1 MSLWRRIYVEHR
13 RVLLPLIVFL
23 IANVAILILA
33 VLPLRQGV
41 KSADE
46 DERAAFLKLNEARLA
61 DRKAKENSTKQEQ
74 AKVELRK
81 FYEDIL
87 PLDYPT
93 ARDLLY
99 VWAQK
104 TAVASRLQY
113 KSGVLD
119 FEEVKDSRLV
129 KVFYKFALSGEYAD
143 VRKFLYS
150 LETATEFVVVER
162 VELAQ
167 SQLGTNTQGPLNLVV
182 NVATYYQAAAPPSGG
197 KTQGGAQGQGTR

>member
-13 RVLLPLIVFL
+13 KVLLPLLVFL
-23 IANVAILILA
+23 IANVAVLLLA

-41 KSADE
+41 KSANE

-61 DRKAKENSTKQEQ
+61 DRKTRENSTKQEQ

-87 PLDYPT
+87 PIDFPT

-113 KSGVLD
+113 KSGIMD
-119 FEEVKDSRLV
+119 FEGIKDSRLV
-129 KVFYKFALSGEYAD
+129 KVYYKFSLVGDYAD
-143 VRKFLYS
+143 IRKFLYS

-167 SQLGTNTQGPLNLVV
+167 SQLSGTNANGPLNLLV
-182 NVATYYQAAAPPSGG
+182 NVATYYQAAATAGSATSGS
-197 KTQGGAQGQGTR
+197 AQGQGTR

>member
-1 MSLWRRIYVEHR
+1 MSLWRRIYLEHR
-13 RVLLPLIVFL
+13 KVLLPLLVFL
-23 IANVAILILA
+23 IANVAVLLLA

-61 DRKAKENSTKQEQ
+61 DRKAKENSTREEQ

-87 PLDYPT
+87 PIDFPT

-113 KSGVLD
+113 KSGIMD
-119 FEEVKDSRLV
+119 FEPVKESRLV
-129 KVFYKFALSGEYAD
+129 KVLYKFSLSGDYAD
-143 VRKFLYS
+143 IRKFLYS

-167 SQLGTNTQGPLNLVV
+167 SQLGTNTNGPLSLLV
-182 NVATYYQAAAPPSGG
+182 NVATYYQAAAASGTAKG
-197 KTQGGAQGQGTR
+197 TEQGTR

>member
-1 MSLWRRIYVEHR
+1 MSLWRRIYLEHR
-13 RVLLPLIVFL
+13 RVLLPLVVFL
-23 IANVAILILA
+23 VANVAVLALA

-61 DRKAKENSTKQEQ
+61 DRKAKENSAKQEQ

-87 PLDYPT
+87 PIDYPT

-104 TAVASRLQY
+104 TAVASHLQY
-113 KSGVLD
+113 KSGILD
-119 FEEVKDSRLV
+119 FEPVKESRLV
-129 KVFYKFALSGEYAD
+129 KVYYKFALAGDYAD
-143 VRKFLYS
+143 VRRFLYS

-167 SQLGTNTQGPLNLVV
+167 SQVAANAQGPLSLLV
-182 NVATYYQAAAPPSGG
+182 NVATYYQAAAPGG
-197 KTQGGAQGQGTR
+197 TTEGTR